1 MSELQ
6 TILIVE
12 DDPVQRLLIVDAL
25 SLCYRLVETADGESV
40 TKLVIAEKP
49 CLVLMDIRLPG
60 IDGYEACRQ
69 LRDDLDVGETPVLFL
84 SAEINL
90 PDRLAAYAAG
100 GEDFIPKPFDP
111 IELLAKVNITLAKIN
126 ERQRL
131 AGNARE
137 AFQTAMLAMSS
148 SSELGV
154 VIQSL
159 RSSFNCHDLVAL
171 ADVLLGACRDFGLD
185 ACVRL
190 QTASTVVT
198 RNMDGET
205 TANEN
210 GALKLLSCGDRIVS
224 LGRQSAYNY
233 GGVTVLIKGMP
244 VADPERMGRLRD
256 NLALVAEG
264 CEARLHAIAIEMT
277 NATQKVELDRLIKT
291 SFDVLA
297 KINIRHSRQ
306 RLEAQS
312 VLTELMNKVEDE
324 FLRLG
329 LTDSQEAAVAG
340 MVRNATYHVFELF
353 DEGLDVE
360 NHIAEIRSG
369 LDRLT

>member
-1 MSELQ
+1 
-6 TILIVE
+6 
-12 DDPVQRLLIVDAL
+12 
-25 SLCYRLVETADGESV
+25 
-40 TKLVIAEKP
+40 
-49 CLVLMDIRLPG
+49 
-60 IDGYEACRQ
+60 
-69 LRDDLDVGETPVLFL
+69 
-84 SAEINL
+84 
-90 PDRLAAYAAG
+90 
-100 GEDFIPKPFDP
+100 
-111 IELLAKVNITLAKIN
+111 
-126 ERQRL
+126 
-131 AGNARE
+131 
-137 AFQTAMLAMSS
+137 MLAMSS

-171 ADVLLGACRDFGLD
+171 ADVLLGACRDYGLD

-190 QTASTVVT
+190 QTGSTVVT

-233 GGVTVLIKGMP
+233 GGVTVLIKDMP

-264 CEARLHAIAIEMT
+264 CEARLHAIAVEMT
-277 NATQKVELDRLIKT
+277 NELQKTELDRLITT
-291 SFDVLA
+291 SFDILA
-297 KINIRHSRQ
+297 KINVRHSRQ